1 MRDITRECYTMEKL
15 TEAQLKELE
24 EAEKAEIVYD
34 DDSPRLSE
42 AMKKAF
48 EVAAVN
54 RNRIKN
60 SKLG

>member
-1 MRDITRECYTMEKL
+1 MEKL